1 MHDNEFTYGL
11 WMFMVYI
18 TVVNGF
24 YKPIYN
30 WVGITFF
37 PPCGCSSIYMWIHS
51 TMAYHIIAQF
61 RRMEYPQ
68 LDEWII
74 NHLFPTWASHA
85 AGAQFGTRIQSW
97 LGSVSAGGVFQP
109 LWICG
114 NLCVCVFYR
123 QAIADSKRERAAASS
138 AASSSAAKTAEP
150 KKQKK
155 QRRWETQWLQVGIPM
170 RAASELNQ
178 YNAAV
183 ANLSTAKQFS
193 KYTAAMGSRLFA
205 WMEVQKDLSLKANKM
220 APGAGEPIKQTTEF
234 RPICTHPQA

>member
-1 MHDNEFTYGL
+1 MLHNEFTYGL

-18 TVVNGF
+18 TVVNRF

-37 PPCGCSSIYMWIHS
+37 PPWGCSSIYMWIHF
-51 TMAYHIIAQF
+51 TMAYHIIAQL
-61 RRMEYPQ
+61 RRMEYHQ

-85 AGAQFGTRIQSW
+85 GGAQFGTRIQRW

-123 QAIADSKRERAAASS
+123 QAIADSKRERAAAKQRGKQLRSKNCGAKKAKEKTQVGNTE
-138 AASSSAAKTAEP
+138 AASGHP
-150 KKQKK
+150 N
-155 QRRWETQWLQVGIPM
+155 G
-170 RAASELNQ
+170 AASDAPPPQ
-178 YNAAV
+178 V
-183 ANLSTAKQFS
+183 AGKL
-193 KYTAAMGSRLFA
+193 
-205 WMEVQKDLSLKANKM
+205 
-220 APGAGEPIKQTTEF
+220 
-234 RPICTHPQA
+234 H